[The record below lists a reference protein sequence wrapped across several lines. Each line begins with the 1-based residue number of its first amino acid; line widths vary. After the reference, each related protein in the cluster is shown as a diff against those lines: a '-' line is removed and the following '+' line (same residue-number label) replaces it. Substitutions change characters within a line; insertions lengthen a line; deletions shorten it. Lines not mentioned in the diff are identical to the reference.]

1 MKKKLFI
8 SCPMKGRTEENIRK
22 SMAKMHKLAEIV
34 FDQELDVIPS
44 YIEDNPPKDS
54 NAAVYFLGR
63 SLQLLS
69 QADYYIGVDTF
80 NFTGCDIENQV
91 ARRYRIPSFK
101 VNLSIA
107 APDIQEKMDLREA
120 LDNSARGLV
129 FED

>member
-8 SCPMKGRTEENIRK
+8 SCPMKGRTEENIKK
-22 SMAKMHKLAEIV
+22 SMEKMHKIAEII

-80 NFTGCDIENQV
+80 NFTGCEIENQV
-91 ARRYRIPSFK
+91 ARRYRIPSFAIA
-101 VNLSIA
+101 LYIA
-107 APDIQEKMDLREA
+107 APDVQEKIDLREA
-120 LDNSARGLV
+120 LDASARDLV